1 MKTDPLATL
10 KTDPPGPREE
20 WTPNTH
26 TFRHT
31 KAMHLLQSDIPL
43 VTIKDFLGH
52 ADVKSTEVYV
62 RSDLAMKRDALDRV
76 GTPVQ
81 VGPKPRRLSKG
92 LLAWLDSL

>member
-1 MKTDPLATL
+1 
-10 KTDPPGPREE
+10 
-20 WTPNTH
+20 
-26 TFRHT
+26 
-31 KAMHLLQSDIPL
+31 MHLLQSDIPL